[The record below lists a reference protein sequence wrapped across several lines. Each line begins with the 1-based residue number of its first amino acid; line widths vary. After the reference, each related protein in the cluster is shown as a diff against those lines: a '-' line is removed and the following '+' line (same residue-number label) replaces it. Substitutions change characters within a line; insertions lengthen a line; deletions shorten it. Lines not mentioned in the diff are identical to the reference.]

1 MQLARITEQQL
12 NHETYAYF
20 VIVFAVLVC
29 CFIGIATRPI
39 EYLALLW
46 PANAALLALFL
57 RFPHLNNMGG
67 WLGAFSA
74 FMFADLITGNSL
86 LQSLFLTLSNLIS
99 TIVSIF
105 FIRYFKINYK
115 YYNTG
120 YTFVHLFGI
129 FAFAGCLASA
139 AFAVLTLPNLPNSF
153 MTKDNLWIDFGLWW
167 TGEMVNYIVFLPLI
181 LAFPRIK
188 DMQYLFKNRRQKR
201 NYFSYFYLHLQSWPV
216 SSLPI
221 FLQAPAQCLYPSG
234 CTDLDH
240 RHAHREA
247 ETAKAHRG

>member
-57 RFPHLNNMGG
+57 RFPHLNNVGG

-74 FMFADLITGNSL
+74 FMFADLVTGNSL

-115 YYNTG
+115 YY
-120 YTFVHLFGI
+120 
-129 FAFAGCLASA
+129 A
-139 AFAVLTLPNLPNSF
+139 NL
-153 MTKDNLWIDFGLWW
+153 NL
-167 TGEMVNYIVFLPLI
+167 
-181 LAFPRIK
+181 K
-188 DMQYLFKNRRQKR
+188 
-201 NYFSYFYLHLQSWPV
+201 
-216 SSLPI
+216 
-221 FLQAPAQCLYPSG
+221 
-234 CTDLDH
+234 
-240 RHAHREA
+240 
-247 ETAKAHRG
+247 